1 MKKGI
6 KVVDKFDPAGWMYK
20 HITKARGKLTIDEIR
35 KAVIDSGDE
44 GYYAVILKCMDD
56 DMSQY
61 YDDDLPDDAVDVY
74 DAVGFMEATG
84 RMEIL

>member
-20 HITKARGKLTIDEIR
+20 RITKARGKLTIDEIR
-35 KAVIDSGDE
+35 QAIIDSGDE

-61 YDDDLPDDAVDVY
+61 YDDDLPDDAVDAY